1 MSSLGSRA
9 GVRAIERTRGTAWLA
24 FRLAWRQLRHEKA
37 RLLAAISGVVFA
49 CLLVFMQLGF
59 MTALLDSAGTTQAH
73 MQADL
78 YILHRKSEALW
89 RTQPFAR
96 ARLAQV
102 LALPEVDRVSP
113 FYVAQVPIRNPEN
126 GRTRTIMVF
135 GIDPDAGLLNLA
147 GLSPAAREAIRNPDV
162 LLVDERSRPDFGP
175 FAELISR
182 HGPVS
187 TELGGRRVS
196 VVGTM
201 IHGASF
207 ASDGHALTSETNL
220 WRLVPNRAP
229 SHVDIGAI
237 FLKQG
242 ADPSQIMAKLAP
254 LLPDDVFIVDKPGLV
269 AFEKQYWSEQAPIG
283 FIFGLG
289 VAIGLMVGCVIVYQI
304 LFTDISRHIRE
315 YATLKAMG
323 YGQGYLRR
331 VVLSESVL
339 LAVLGYIPGFTMA
352 LGIYAL
358 AESQIFIPMRMDAFK
373 GILVF
378 GLIFGMCVIS
388 GLLAVRKLK
397 DADPAAMF

>member
-1 MSSLGSRA
+1 MSSLTARRA
-9 GVRAIERTRGTAWLA
+9 ALPAAPLA
-24 FRLAWRQLRHEKA
+24 FRLAWRQLRHDKA

-59 MTALLDSAGTTQAH
+59 MTALLDSAGTTQSH

-78 YILHRKSEALW
+78 YIMHRKSEALW

-96 ARLAQV
+96 ARLAQA
-102 LALPEVDRVSP
+102 LALPEVDRVTP
-113 FYVAQVPIRNPEN
+113 FYVAQVPIRNPET
-126 GRTRTIMVF
+126 GKTRTIMVF
-135 GIDPDAGLLNLA
+135 GIDPDSGLFDLP
-147 GLSPAAREAIRNPDV
+147 GLSEAARAAIRSPDV

-175 FAELISR
+175 FAQIITR
-182 HGPVS
+182 GGPVD
-187 TELGGRRVS
+187 TELAGRRVK
-196 VVGTM
+196 VVGTV

-207 ASDGHALTSETNL
+207 AADGHAVTSETNL
-220 WRLVPNRAP
+220 WRLVPNRGP
-229 SHVDIGAI
+229 SHVDVGAI
-237 FLKQG
+237 FLRPG
-242 ADPSQIMAKLAP
+242 ADPHAAMARLAP
-254 LLPDDVFIVDKPGLV
+254 LLPDDVFVVDKPGLV
-269 AFEKQYWSEQAPIG
+269 AFEKKYWSEQAPIG

-289 VAIGLMVGCVIVYQI
+289 VAIGLLVGCVIVYQI

-331 VVLSESVL
+331 VVLGESL
-339 LAVLGYIPGFTMA
+339 MLAVLGYIPGFVMA

-358 AESQIFIPMRMDAFK
+358 AESQIFIPMRMDASK
-373 GILVF
+373 ALLVF
-378 GLIFGMCVIS
+378 GLVFAMCVIS

>member
-1 MSSLGSRA
+1 MSSLPSRLA
-9 GVRAIERTRGTAWLA
+9 ALRRPLA
-24 FRLAWRQLRHEKA
+24 FRLAWRQLRHDKA

-59 MTALLDSAGTTQAH
+59 MTALLDSAGITQAY

-78 YILHRKSEALW
+78 YILHQKSEALW

-96 ARLAQV
+96 ARLAQA
-102 LALPEVDRVSP
+102 LALPEVERVTP
-113 FYVAQVPIRNPEN
+113 FYVSLVPIRNPET
-126 GRTRTIMVF
+126 GKTRTIMVF
-135 GIDPDAGLLNLA
+135 GVDPDSGLFTLP
-147 GLSPAAREAIRNPDV
+147 GLSDAARAALRQPDV

-175 FAELISR
+175 FAQIITR
-182 HGPVS
+182 DGPVE
-187 TELGGRRVS
+187 TELGGRRMR
-196 VVGTM
+196 VVGTV

-220 WRLVPNRAP
+220 WRIAP
-229 SHVDIGAI
+229 ARGPGHVDIGAV
-237 FLKQG
+237 FLKPG
-242 ADPSQIMAKLAP
+242 TDPAAALERLRP
-254 LLPDDVFIVDKPGLV
+254 LLADDVFVVDKPGLI
-269 AFEKQYWSEQAPIG
+269 AFEKRYWSEQAPIG

-289 VAIGLMVGCVIVYQI
+289 VAIGLLVGCVIVYQI

-331 VVLSESVL
+331 VVLGESL
-339 LAVLGYIPGFTMA
+339 MLAVLGYIPGFVMA

-358 AESQIFIPMRMDAFK
+358 AESQIFIPMRMDFFK
-373 GILVF
+373 ASLVF
-378 GLIFGMCVIS
+378 GLIFGMCVVS

>member
-1 MSSLGSRA
+1 MSSLSARLGALPRP
-9 GVRAIERTRGTAWLA
+9 LA
-24 FRLAWRQLRHEKA
+24 FRLAWRQLRHDKP

-59 MTALLDSAGTTQAH
+59 MTALLDSAGITQAY

-96 ARLAQV
+96 ARLAQA
-102 LALPEVDRVSP
+102 LALPEVERVTP
-113 FYVAQVPIRNPEN
+113 FHVALTPIRNPET

-135 GIDPDAGLLNLA
+135 GVDPDAGLFTLP
-147 GLSPAAREAIRNPDV
+147 GLSDDARAALRQPDV

-175 FAELISR
+175 FAQIIAR
-182 HGPVS
+182 DGPVE
-187 TELGGRRVS
+187 TELGGRRMR
-196 VVGTM
+196 VVGTI

-220 WRLVPNRAP
+220 WRISPGKGP
-229 SHVDIGAI
+229 SHVDIGAV
-237 FLKQG
+237 FLRPG
-242 ADPSQIMAKLAP
+242 TDPQAALERLRP
-254 LLPDDVFIVDKPGLV
+254 LLADDVIVLDKPGLV
-269 AFEKQYWSEQAPIG
+269 AFEKAYWSEQAPIG

-289 VAIGLMVGCVIVYQI
+289 VAIGLLVGCVIVYQI
-304 LFTDISRHIRE
+304 LFTDIARHIRE

-331 VVLSESVL
+331 VVLGESL
-339 LAVLGYIPGFTMA
+339 MLAVLGYIPGFVLA

-358 AESQIFIPMRMDAFK
+358 AESQIFIPMRMDLFK
-373 GILVF
+373 AVLVF
-378 GLIFGMCVIS
+378 GLIFGMCVVS